1 MYHLS
6 TAPAGARPAGK
17 RGMRKEDSILIGLC
31 ADPPRPF
38 ASASAIDWGYLL
50 RASAANR
57 LDGIVFNA
65 LDRLGMLG
73 AVPEAARV
81 ALEERYRRVVETVSV
96 HLRHAQDLAARF
108 SAAGLRMAVL
118 RGPALGLTIYP
129 KPYLR
134 PFHDLDLLVPREEL
148 AGAKEILA
156 AAGFLPEAGL
166 LPDRYFEKHHLHLRR
181 VHGQTRAVAEIHWAF
196 DHPYAPTLVEI
207 GALLARGRPAGPP
220 GAPLVVLEPAD
231 SLVTLC
237 LHLRKHCVF
246 LDALRAEEDFP
257 SLLIGERAL
266 LWLADIDRAARGMD
280 AAGWE
285 RARKRAREW
294 SLLEALES
302 CRLAAERVWSGGGRE
317 PGAAGL
323 SRWERA
329 AARRRIAVLR
339 GEGGKGRFD
348 RFLFGLRADT
358 IFRPVR
364 GLELAGC
371 LFPPADYLRKRYG
384 SGGPAARAA
393 HAARITGRLLANA
406 WDYARLRRRGK
417 HPDRRQPNS

>member
-1 MYHLS
+1 M
-6 TAPAGARPAGK
+6 
-17 RGMRKEDSILIGLC
+17 IGLC
-31 ADPPRPF
+31 AETPRPF
-38 ASASAIDWGYLL
+38 EGPSAIDWGYLL
-50 RASAANR
+50 RAASANR
-57 LDGIVFNA
+57 LEGIVFNA
-65 LDRLGMLG
+65 LDRLGMLE
-73 AVPEAARV
+73 AVPGAARL
-81 ALEERYRRVVETVSV
+81 ALEERYRRVVETVLV
-96 HLRHAQDLAARF
+96 YLRHAQDLSARF

-181 VHGQTRAVAEIHWAF
+181 VHGQTRAIAEIHWAF

-220 GAPLVVLEPAD
+220 GAPLVVLDPAD

-285 RARKRAREW
+285 RARERAREW
-294 SLLEALES
+294 QLREALES

-317 PGAAGL
+317 PGAAAAL

-329 AARRRIAVLR
+329 AARRRIALLR

-371 LFPPADYLRKRYG
+371 LFPPAGYLRKRYG
-384 SGGPAARAA
+384 SGGPPARAA
-393 HAARITGRLLANA
+393 HAARTTGRLLANA
-406 WDYARLRRRGK
+406 WDYARLRRRAK
-417 HPDRRQPNS
+417 RLDRRARLQPNS